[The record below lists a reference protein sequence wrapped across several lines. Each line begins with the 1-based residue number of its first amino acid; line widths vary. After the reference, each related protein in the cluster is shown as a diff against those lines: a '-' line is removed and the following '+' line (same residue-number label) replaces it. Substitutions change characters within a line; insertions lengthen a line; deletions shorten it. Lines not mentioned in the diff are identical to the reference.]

1 MSPPPRSRPDL
12 PQPHTMS
19 RQRLLSPLAVALV
32 GGLLCLVVPSCTVGP
47 NYQRPDQAMPT
58 TFRSPTTQAAAG
70 VLGRDWWRLFGDPT
84 LDQLIEDAR
93 QANTNVQAAMARV
106 AQARAAARVTR
117 SEFFPVI
124 TFQPSISRA
133 RTPSTGNPAFATTG
147 TDTGGGGGSGGSNS
161 SAQRGAGGRTVTN
174 VRLPFDLTYEVDIW
188 GRVRRSYEASVAQA
202 RASVYDFEVVLQTLE
217 ADVAQNYFN
226 IRFIDLQARIVAQTV
241 ESYRRQLDLTNKQFR
256 AGLVGQTDMAQAESQ
271 LNSTLTQEV
280 ELRRQRLDA
289 EHAIAV
295 LLGRPPSEITV
306 LVMPLDLEPPGVPQ
320 VLPAELLRRRPDV
333 AEAEQNLVAANANV
347 GVAIADFYPTL
358 TLNAAAGFQSANLQS
373 ALNWEQRAWSI
384 GPSLTAPIFEG
395 GRLHASLEQA
405 RARYDELVATYRGTV
420 LGALRDV
427 EDSLTDLRLRAEA
440 ARVQELAVRSSREYL
455 RLAQLQYQQG
465 LVSYL
470 TVIDAERTLLNNELS
485 AAQILNQRL
494 VSTVLLIKSM
504 GGGWEAPA
512 QTALR

>member
-1 MSPPPRSRPDL
+1 M
-12 PQPHTMS
+12 T
-19 RQRLLSPLAVALV
+19 RQRILPSLAVALV
-32 GGLLCLVVPSCTVGP
+32 GGLLCVLVPSCTVGP
-47 NYQRPDQAMPT
+47 NYRRPDQNMPA
-58 TFRSPTTQAAAG
+58 TFRSPTTQAAPGA
-70 VLGRDWWRLFGDPT
+70 LGRDWWRLFGDPT
-84 LDQLIEDAR
+84 LDQLVHDAR
-93 QANTNVQAAMARV
+93 QANTDVRAATARV
-106 AQARAAARVTR
+106 AQARAAARVTG
-117 SEFFPVI
+117 SAFYPVI
-124 TFQPSISRA
+124 TFDPSITRA

-147 TDTGGGGGSGGSNS
+147 TGTGTGTGTTTGSGS
-161 SAQRGAGGRTVTN
+161 STQRGAGGRTVTN

-188 GRVRRSYEASVAQA
+188 GRVRRSYESSVAQA
-202 RASVYDFEVVLQTLE
+202 RASAYDFEVVLQTLE

-226 IRFIDLQARIVAQTV
+226 IRFIDLQTQIVAQTV

-256 AGLVGQTDMAQAESQ
+256 AGLVGQTDVAQAESQ

-280 ELRRQRLDA
+280 DLRRQRLDA
-289 EHAIAV
+289 EHALAV
-295 LLGRPPSEITV
+295 LLGRPPSEVTV
-306 LVMPLDLEPPGVPQ
+306 LVMPLDLNPPGVPEI
-320 VLPAELLRRRPDV
+320 LPAELLRRRPDV

-347 GVAIADFYPTL
+347 GVAIANFYPTL
-358 TLNAAAGFQSANLQS
+358 QLNAAAGLQSANLQS

-384 GPSLTAPIFEG
+384 GPSLSAPLFEG
-395 GRLHASLEQA
+395 GRLRANLEQT

-420 LGALRDV
+420 LGAIRDV

-494 VSTVLLIKSM
+494 VSTVLLIKSV
-504 GGGWEAPA
+504 GGGWEAPDG
-512 QTALR
+512 QP

>member
-1 MSPPPRSRPDL
+1 
-12 PQPHTMS
+12 
-19 RQRLLSPLAVALV
+19 LV
-32 GGLLCLVVPSCTVGP
+32 
-47 NYQRPDQAMPT
+47 N
-58 TFRSPTTQAAAG
+58 
-70 VLGRDWWRLFGDPT
+70 
-84 LDQLIEDAR
+84 DAR

-124 TFQPSISRA
+124 TFEPSVSRA
-133 RTPSTGNPAFATTG
+133 RTPSTGNPAFATTA
-147 TDTGGGGGSGGSNS
+147 TDTGS
-161 SAQRGAGGRTVTN
+161 SAQRGAGGRTITN
-174 VRLPFDLTYEVDIW
+174 IRLPFDLTYEVDIW
-188 GRVRRSYEASVAQA
+188 GRVRRSYESSVAQA
-202 RASVYDFEVVLQTLE
+202 RSSLYDFEVVLQTLE
-217 ADVAQNYFN
+217 GDVAQNYFN
-226 IRFIDLQARIVAQTV
+226 IRFIDLQTQIVAQTV

-256 AGLVGQTDMAQAESQ
+256 AGLVGQTDVAQAESQ

-289 EHAIAV
+289 EHALAV
-295 LLGRPPSEITV
+295 LLGRPPSEVTV
-306 LVMPLDLEPPGVPQ
+306 AVMPLTLNPPGVPEI
-320 VLPAELLRRRPDV
+320 LPAELLRRRPDV
-333 AEAEQNLVAANANV
+333 AEAEQNLIAANANV

-373 ALNWEQRAWSI
+373 ALNWEQRAWSF
-384 GPSLTAPIFEG
+384 GPSLSAPLFEG

-405 RARYDELVATYRGTV
+405 RGRYQELVATYRGTV
-420 LGALRDV
+420 LGALHDV

-440 ARVQELAVRSSREYL
+440 AQVQELAVRSSREYL

-494 VSTVLLIKSM
+494 VSTVLLVKAM
-504 GGGWEAPA
+504 GGGWEAPSD
-512 QTALR
+512 TSSGH

>member
-1 MSPPPRSRPDL
+1 M
-12 PQPHTMS
+12 T
-19 RQRLLSPLAVALV
+19 RQRILPSIAVALV
-32 GGLLCLVVPSCTVGP
+32 GGLLCAAVPSCTVGP
-47 NYQRPDQAMPT
+47 NYRRPDQAMPT
-58 TFRSPTTQAAAG
+58 TFRSPATQAAAG
-70 VLGRDWWRLFGDPT
+70 TLDRAWWKLFGDPT
-84 LDQLIEDAR
+84 LDQLIGDAR

-106 AQARAAARVTR
+106 AQARATARVTQ

-147 TDTGGGGGSGGSNS
+147 TGTGTDTGTGGGS
-161 SAQRGAGGRTVTN
+161 SSSSQRGAGGRTITN

-188 GRVRRSYEASVAQA
+188 GRVRRSYEASLATA
-202 RASVYDFEVVLQTLE
+202 RASLYDFEVVLQTLE
-217 ADVAQNYFN
+217 GDVAQNYFN
-226 IRFIDLQARIVAQTV
+226 IRLIDLQAQIVAQTV

-256 AGLVGQTDMAQAESQ
+256 AGLVGQTDVAQAESQ

-280 ELRRQRLDA
+280 DLRRQRLDA
-289 EHAIAV
+289 EHALAV
-295 LLGRPPSEITV
+295 LLGRPPSEVTV
-306 LVMPLDLEPPGVPQ
+306 AVMPLNLNPPGVPEI
-320 VLPAELLRRRPDV
+320 LPAELLRRRPDV

-384 GPSLTAPIFEG
+384 GPSLSAPIFEG

-455 RLAQLQYQQG
+455 RLAELQYQQG

-494 VSTVLLIKSM
+494 VSTVLLVKAM
-504 GGGWEAPA
+504 GGGWETPTPA
-512 QTALR
+512 SASH